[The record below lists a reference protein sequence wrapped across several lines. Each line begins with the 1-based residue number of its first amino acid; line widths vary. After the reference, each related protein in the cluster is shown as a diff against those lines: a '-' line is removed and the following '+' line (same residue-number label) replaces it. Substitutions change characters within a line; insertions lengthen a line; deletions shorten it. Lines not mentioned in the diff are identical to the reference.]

1 MGSDRYPESME
12 TMQVR
17 AGTTTILS
25 QSERTSVVDIL
36 AELIWNALDAEATHI
51 EMTVENDALGAP
63 AVIGIHDDGHGFSYD
78 DAKDQFL
85 THGESWK
92 KESRFS
98 PHQRRPLH
106 GRFGRGRFLP
116 YGIAETIEWRSVSKT
131 DDGYAEVVV
140 SGALSSPDKFSF
152 TPPLPVPGPPGT
164 TVTMR
169 TRQRPKV
176 GQLTDKNPVLPL
188 TARFAASLL
197 GLPEVE
203 VSYCGESLDPR
214 THILED
220 VFLDLDLKSTQ
231 LVGDA
236 VPRLRVVEWSENM
249 QSKVLYLCDA
259 GGGVV
264 TQHTKLP
271 QTPPVPIHWTA
282 YLLWDGFRDPKL
294 MTLGD
299 LHVPDIRH
307 AELLAAAHRALV
319 DYLNRRF
326 DERKGSILAEWKSEG
341 VYPYHGEPKNAAEE
355 VQREIFDI
363 VAVVASPAIGTEVQQ
378 RKLSLQLLQQAAT
391 AEPTRTNKI
400 LNAVLDLEE
409 DEQEILSE
417 LLERT
422 KLTSIVQAAKTI
434 ADRSDFLGGLR
445 RMLYS
450 DQLRKK
456 FREVDQLHPLLVNE
470 PWIFGDEWHL
480 SFSETGLTR
489 MISEI
494 LSRTKGIVFA
504 SEPVNLSTGKKGR
517 VDMVFSRHLPESDR
531 MRHLVVELKR
541 PKLITDEEFLQ
552 VNKYATAI
560 TGHPEVKQTPH
571 TWDFWLIGTEI
582 SAEVQNLYSDI
593 AARPGLTTNNPNY
606 RIWVMTWG
614 QLLDQADRRL
624 KAFRESLD
632 LASNEETS
640 RAYLQRKYAEFIPPL
655 APSQRTGGA

>member
-1 MGSDRYPESME
+1 
-12 TMQVR
+12 MQVQ
-17 AGTTTILS
+17 AGTSTILS
-25 QSERTSVVDIL
+25 QSERTSVIDIL
-36 AELIWNALDAEATHI
+36 AELIWNALDAEASRI
-51 EMTVENDALGAP
+51 AVTVEDDPLGAP
-63 AVIGIHDDGHGFSYD
+63 AVIAIRDDGHGFSYD
-78 DAKDQFL
+78 EAKEQFL

-92 KESRFS
+92 KETRFS

-116 YGIAETIEWRSVSKT
+116 YGIAETIEWRSVAKS

-152 TPPLPVPGPPGT
+152 TPPLPVSGPTGT

-176 GQLTDKNPVLPL
+176 SQLADKDPVLPL

-197 GLPEVE
+197 GLPDVQ
-203 VSYCGESLDPR
+203 VSYRGESLDPR
-214 THILED
+214 THITED
-220 VFLDLDLKSTQ
+220 VFLDLELKPGQ
-231 LVGDA
+231 VPGDS

-249 QSKVLYLCDA
+249 QSKVLYLCDTD
-259 GGGVV
+259 GGVV

-271 QTPPVPIHWTA
+271 QTPPVPIDWTA
-282 YLLWDGFRDPKL
+282 YLLWDGFRDPEL
-294 MTLGD
+294 MTVGD

-341 VYPYHGEPKNAAEE
+341 VYPYHGEPKTAAEE

-363 VAVVASPAIGTEVQQ
+363 VAVVASPAIGTEVTQ
-378 RKLSLQLLQQAAT
+378 RKLSLQLLQQATT
-391 AEPTRTNKI
+391 AEPARTNKI

-409 DEQEILSE
+409 AEQEVLSE

-422 KLTSIVQAAKTI
+422 KLAAIVQAARTI

-470 PWIFGDEWHL
+470 PWIFGDEWSL

-494 LSRTKGIVFA
+494 VSRTKGIEFA
-504 SEPVNLSTGKKGR
+504 SEPVTLPTGKKGR

-541 PKLITDEEFLQ
+541 PKPITSVEFMQ
-552 VNKYATAI
+552 VNSYATAI
-560 TGHPEVKQTPH
+560 TEHPEVKQTANV
-571 TWDFWLIGTEI
+571 WDFWLIGTEI
-582 SAEVQNLYSDI
+582 DTEVRNLYSDL
-593 AARPGLTTNNPNY
+593 ARPGLTTDNQRY

-624 KAFRESLD
+624 QAFRESLD

-655 APSQRTGGA
+655 TPTKPAGED

>member
-1 MGSDRYPESME
+1 MGADRYALSME
-12 TMQVR
+12 IKQVR
-17 AGTTTILS
+17 AGTSTILS
-25 QSERTSVVDIL
+25 PSERTSVVDIL
-36 AELIWNALDAEATHI
+36 AELVWNSLDAEAMRI
-51 EMTVENDALGAP
+51 ELTVESDAMGAP
-63 AVIGIHDDGHGFSYD
+63 AVIEVRDDGHGFSYEQ
-78 DAKDQFL
+78 AQEQFL

-98 PHQRRPLH
+98 PNKRRPLH
-106 GRFGRGRFLP
+106 GRFGRGRFLA
-116 YGIAETIEWRSVSKT
+116 YGIAETIEWLSVSKT
-131 DDGYAEVVV
+131 DDGYASVLV
-140 SGALSSPDKFSF
+140 SGSLSTPNKFSF
-152 TPPLPVPGPPGT
+152 APPLPSLGPGGT

-176 GQLTDKNPVLPL
+176 AQLADKNPAPQL

-197 GLPEVE
+197 GLPEVA
-203 VSYCGESLDPR
+203 VTYCGESLDPR
-214 THILED
+214 THITED
-220 VFLDLDLKSTQ
+220 VFLDLDLKSTSM
-231 LVGDA
+231 LGES
-236 VPRLRVVEWSENM
+236 VPRLRVVEWSGNM

-259 GGGVV
+259 EGGAV

-271 QTPPVPIHWTA
+271 PTPPVPIHWTA
-282 YLLWDGFRDPKL
+282 YLLWDGFRDPAL
-294 MTLGD
+294 MTMGD

-341 VYPYHGEPKNAAEE
+341 VYPYHGTPKSAAEE

-378 RKLSLQLLQQAAT
+378 RKLSLQLLQQAT
-391 AEPTRTNKI
+391 SAEPTRTNKI

-409 DEQEILSE
+409 EEQEVLGE

-450 DQLRKK
+450 DQTRKE

-489 MISEI
+489 LISTI
-494 LSRTKGIVFA
+494 LSQTKDIEFS
-504 SEPVNLSTGKKGR
+504 SEPVKLPSGKKGR

-541 PKLITDEEFLQ
+541 PKPITGDEFMQ
-552 VNKYATAI
+552 VNNYATAI
-560 TGHPEVKQTPH
+560 TSHPEVKQTSH
-571 TWDFWLIGTEI
+571 VWDFWLIGTEV
-582 SAEVQNLYSDI
+582 SPLVQNLYSDST
-593 AARPGLTTNNPNY
+593 RPGLTTNNPSY
-606 RIWVMTWG
+606 KLWVMTWG

-624 KAFRESLD
+624 QAFRDSLD

-655 APSQRTGGA
+655 AST